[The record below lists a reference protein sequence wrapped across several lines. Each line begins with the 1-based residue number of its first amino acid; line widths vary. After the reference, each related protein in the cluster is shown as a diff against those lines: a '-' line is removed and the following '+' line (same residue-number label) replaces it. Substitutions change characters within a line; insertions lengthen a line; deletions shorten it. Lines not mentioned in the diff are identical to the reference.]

1 MFKISTLVCQDHAGN
16 LTRLHAVTEKAEL
29 QEHDQ
34 PIKDIMVLHSFTGKV
49 LQMVLKKSFY
59 KLCSSAWDK
68 VVHPATDKQLY
79 LEI

>member
-1 MFKISTLVCQDHAGN
+1 LAKWNKL
-16 LTRLHAVTEKAEL
+16 LAVAEKAVL
-29 QEHDQ
+29 WQHDQ
-34 PIKDIMVLHSFTGKV
+34 PIKDSTVLRSCTGKV

-59 KLCSSAWDK
+59 RLWSPAWDR